1 MGKNHLERI
10 LHIDQLLR
18 GDAYPSRKSI
28 ARHFEVS
35 VKTIERDLDYM
46 RDRLGAPIAYDPI
59 QKGFYYDS
67 PGYYLPSVYIA
78 EGEALALFLSVHLGA
93 GWRGTPFAES
103 ARKAWAALAKALPE
117 EISVSPDAF
126 GEHVMIIDRS
136 VPFDSHNWMRLLEA
150 ATSHRTAQVEYRAP
164 GYERAVS
171 RVLHPYRLILHRSA
185 WYVLAFDEYRDDVR
199 VFALSRLQSVDV
211 QKDRFTVRDD
221 FDPAAYFDPE
231 FGIFREGEWFTATL
245 IADPGIAEIIAEHVP
260 EREKTVEQR
269 EDGQILISFKTN
281 QLEELKHFVLQWGD
295 YVEVIQPQGL
305 RDELAR
311 IGRYYA
317 ETYGTQ
323 SGNCGDHQERQI

>member
-18 GDAYPSRKSI
+18 ADAYPSRKSI
-28 ARHFEVS
+28 ARHYEVS
-35 VKTIERDLDYM
+35 VKTVERDLDYM

-59 QKGFYYDS
+59 QKGFFYDS

-136 VPFDSHNWMRLLEA
+136 VPYDSESWMQLLEA
-150 ATSHRTAQVEYRAP
+150 ATSHRTAHVEYRAP

-171 RVLHPYRLILHRSA
+171 KVLHPYRLILHRSA

-199 VFALSRLQSVDV
+199 VVALSRLQSVRV
-211 QKDRFTVRDD
+211 Q
-221 FDPAAYFDPE
+221 PA
-231 FGIFREGEWFTATL
+231 
-245 IADPGIAEIIAEHVP
+245 
-260 EREKTVEQR
+260 
-269 EDGQILISFKTN
+269 
-281 QLEELKHFVLQWGD
+281 
-295 YVEVIQPQGL
+295 
-305 RDELAR
+305 
-311 IGRYYA
+311 
-317 ETYGTQ
+317 
-323 SGNCGDHQERQI
+323 